1 MKVLLF
7 YKGDYG
13 NSLRGPELRYVQLAK
28 ELCFLGHH
36 VVISGRSADAGT
48 LPSEVSFVAIKHPV
62 ALTKAMWSAQL
73 LVLHGGGP
81 IVLFLGLLAGLIGKR
96 VILDSYAPRW
106 IELEVINGRQTGV
119 AQIKTRAVSYF
130 NALRGLFSALT
141 FDGNI
146 VANRRQFDLYRGMMA
161 PFTLTSEFTRLVQVS
176 FGCSAE
182 QVSEHHQGRQLL
194 TELSDG
200 KISTNDFV
208 IGWLGG
214 VYGWFD
220 FDTVL
225 AKASEAIMNNPLI
238 KLVFFGVSDE
248 RQVELLSFVMPQ
260 ARANIVFVPWVDFNQ
275 RFEYWSGFDLSL
287 VWGAQG
293 VENDYASRT
302 RNFDCLTLGLPI
314 VQNWD
319 DEWGPRLQKSGAG
332 HVTDTEQLST
342 VLSDLSVMPDKLAAM
357 RSAMQQLA
365 PKFYW
370 SRFAKQLMAMTE
382 QPTLTLPRRLCGVL
396 AFVCLL
402 PAALVMFLY
411 YALRTA
417 RSALRF

>member
-1 MKVLLF
+1 MNILLL
-7 YKGDYG
+7 YKGHYG
-13 NSLRGPELRYVQLAK
+13 KSLRGPELRYVQLAK
-28 ELCFLGHH
+28 ELCSLGHH
-36 VVISGRSADAGT
+36 VVMSGRSADTAT

-62 ALTKAMWSAQL
+62 ALTKALLSAQL

-81 IVLFLGLLAGLIGKR
+81 FILLVTLLASLLGKR
-96 VILDSYAPRW
+96 VILDAYVPHW
-106 IELEVINGRQTGV
+106 IELESLST
-119 AQIKTRAVSYF
+119 AQAGGTRFKTLVKSYF
-130 NALRGLFSALT
+130 NVLRGVFAALT
-141 FDGNI
+141 FDGVI
-146 VANRRQFDLYRGMMA
+146 AANQRQLDLYRGMMA
-161 PFTLTSEFTRLVQVS
+161 PFTLTRDFSRITVIP
-176 FGCSAE
+176 FGCEPLTQYAPKQS
-182 QVSEHHQGRQLL
+182 RQLL
-194 TELSDG
+194 IKSSAG
-200 KISTNDFV
+200 KINETDFV

-214 VYGWFD
+214 TYGWFD

-225 AKASEAIMNNPLI
+225 AKASEAIVNNPLI

-248 RQVELLSFVMPQ
+248 RQAELLSFVMPQ

-275 RFEYWSGFDLSL
+275 RFEYWSGFDVSL
-287 VWGAQG
+287 VWGVQG

-319 DEWGPRLQKSGAG
+319 EEWGPRLQKSGAG
-332 HVTDTEQLST
+332 HVTDAEQLST

-382 QPTLTLPRRLCGVL
+382 QPTLTLPRRLCGLL

-402 PAALVMFLY
+402 PAALMMFLY
-411 YALRTA
+411 YALRT
-417 RSALRF
+417 LRNA